1 MPWLSFLSHHLFL
14 YSISP
19 SHFLPLPHLHTGW
32 KRRNQTVCLLD
43 MYCIYYT
50 CHNRS
55 YSTQPSGL
63 LWGWTRRKRKRV
75 FSDSPRCLPC
85 SFQSPVML
93 PLLNLKQMNW
103 KWAIF
108 GSISPSVDAV
118 CHQYTLC
125 STASE
130 RAAQKVWAPPTLLA
144 SALLHSLTVYWPL
157 CVRSPVNLLARFN
170 RSDLT

>member
-1 MPWLSFLSHHLFL
+1 MTQFPFSSPFPLLSFSLPFL
-14 YSISP
+14 TTSTPTHWMEKEEPDSVSP
-19 SHFLPLPHLHTGW
+19 WYVLHILYLPQQILLHTAFRSFVGMNKEKKEEGVQW
-32 KRRNQTVCLLD
+32 FPQVLTLLLSVS
-43 MYCIYYT
+43 
-50 CHNRS
+50 CHAP
-55 YSTQPSGL
+55 T
-63 LWGWTRRKRKRV
+63 
-75 FSDSPRCLPC
+75 
-85 SFQSPVML
+85 
-93 PLLNLKQMNW
+93 LLNLKQMNW

-130 RAAQKVWAPPTLLA
+130 RATQKVWAPPTLLA
-144 SALLHSLTVYWPL
+144 SALLHSLTAYWPP